1 MPKSRNPSSKNSNQN
16 QNSNINN
23 KLISKNDIKEIF
35 ISPYKYKV
43 VYEEHLKIDSNKS
56 KNYELFG
63 LIDFDNEIIYIDPR
77 ITDTM
82 IKTTLVHEIIHGIL
96 FRAGFL
102 NHDEHYVDAIA
113 KGFID
118 LINCNPD
125 LIEFL
130 RRSNEKIDPV

>member
-1 MPKSRNPSSKNSNQN
+1 MPKSQKEYSKNSNQT
-16 QNSNINN
+16 QNHNN
-23 KLISKNDIKEIF
+23 SKNKISKNDVKEIF
-35 ISPYKYKV
+35 ISPYKFKV
-43 VYEEHLKIDSNKS
+43 IYEEHLKITSNKS
-56 KNYELFG
+56 KNSELFG
-63 LIDFDNEIIYIDPR
+63 YIDFDNETIYIDPR
-77 ITDTM
+77 ISETM

-130 RRSNEKIDPV
+130 RSKNEKGDNI